1 MDYRGIKTFTY
12 PRDEAAAGQG
22 GGGGGDSAL
31 LIDILTVSGP
41 SFITKMRLLKENVCH
56 MINGMTAE
64 NIGWFQEASSLFESC
79 KDKDLGTL
87 SRLSGWCFPLQ
98 WDPVYEAT
106 GNKHSERAMDRD

>member
-12 PRDEAAAGQG
+12 PRDGAAAGR

-31 LIDILTVSGP
+31 FIDILTVSGP

-56 MINGMTAE
+56 MINGMTVE
-64 NIGWFQEASSLFESC
+64 NIGWFQEASSLFERC

-87 SRLSGWCFPLQ
+87 SRLYV
-98 WDPVYEAT
+98 D
-106 GNKHSERAMDRD
+106 